1 MPGVRLGW
9 AVGPSA
15 VVTAM
20 TAAKQNSDQCAG
32 ALGQLLMARY
42 VDRGHLRDN
51 LVGAR
56 KLYQS
61 RAATMLAALE
71 EHMPDGVRWTR
82 PSGGFFVWLT
92 APPHVDA
99 RALTA
104 PAARLGV
111 AYVPGSP
118 FYPDGRG
125 DNCFRLA
132 FSRATED
139 DISEGIGRLATLLT
153 AEGGS

>member
-1 MPGVRLGW
+1 
-9 AVGPSA
+9 
-15 VVTAM
+15 
-20 TAAKQNSDQCAG
+20 
-32 ALGQLLMARY
+32 
-42 VDRGHLRDN
+42 
-51 LVGAR
+51 
-56 KLYQS
+56 
-61 RAATMLAALE
+61 MLAALE
-71 EHMPDGVRWTR
+71 EHMPDRVSWTR

-153 AEGGS
+153 TEGSA